1 MKMRMKPT
9 SAHRIDTGSFSNLV
23 LGDDEQLCGGDGD
36 DSFAC
41 LSVGDG
47 FRLPCDPTYY

>member
-1 MKMRMKPT
+1 MKT
-9 SAHRIDTGSFSNLV
+9 SSAYRIDTGSFAIMV

-36 DSFAC
+36 DCLAC
-41 LSVGDG
+41 LSVGDA